1 MDNHENFIGKL
12 LDNRYKIEAIVGE
25 GGMSVV
31 MRATDTLMHRSV
43 TVKMLSDNEKSAV
56 ERFTN
61 EAKAVAM
68 LSHKNIVSVHDVK
81 VEGENKY
88 IVMEYISGITL
99 KEYLVKKGKLSW
111 REAVHY
117 VNQVLDALSHAH
129 SHGVIHRD
137 IKPENVMLLRDGTIK
152 VIDFGIAK
160 IPESKSIT
168 VIDKA
173 IGTVNYISPEQ
184 ASGKGS
190 SDKSDIYSTGIM
202 LYELVTGKLPFVSGS
217 SVSVAMM
224 HVSSEPAMPR
234 SICESLPEGLEQII
248 IKAMSKSP
256 DRRFGS
262 ARAMKKALEFLL
274 LNPETKFKER
284 VVLGPDGKP
293 ITGTGALQSS
303 SDATAPKTTA
313 EKNANDDDEEAPK
326 NSMLPIILGVTLAF
340 FTVAVIC
347 LFYAMSK
354 FGIGELLSETPRDN
368 AENTVIIPSLVG
380 ETYTDWLSTELENDG
395 YILSV
400 EYVYERT
407 AAKGT
412 IISQE
417 PYAKSERK
425 ITDNGVPLKIYVN
438 KGSSDMIL
446 DDYCITD
453 EREASFTIRGLG
465 LRVETVREYS
475 DTVISGYIIRTEPE
489 PGTTVQPG
497 DTITLYVSMGQEEY
511 SVKMPNI
518 IGMTASQAERE
529 LIKKEIS
536 VGERTYAPSDEYPDG
551 TVIGA
556 SIDADTLI
564 TPKETTV
571 DLVISKSDIEN
582 DATPTISQ
590 EENDD

>member
-12 LDNRYKIEAIVGE
+12 FDGRYKIEEIVGE

-31 MRATDTLMHRSV
+31 MRATDVQMKRNV
-43 TVKMLSDNEKSAV
+43 TVKLLSDNDASSA

-68 LSHKNIVSVHDVK
+68 LSHKNIVSVYDVK
-81 VEGENKY
+81 LDGENKY

-99 KEYLVKKGKLSW
+99 KEYLTKKGKLSW

-117 VNQVLDALSHAH
+117 ANQVLDALSHAH

-160 IPESKSIT
+160 IPDSKSIT

-190 SDKSDIYSTGIM
+190 SEKSDIYSTGIM

-224 HVSSEPAMPR
+224 HVSSEPPMPR
-234 SICESLPEGLEQII
+234 SICKDIPEGLEQII

-256 DRRFGS
+256 ERRFGS

-274 LNPETKFKER
+274 LNPETKFKEK

-293 ITGTGALQSS
+293 ITGTGAAGGRPINPP
-303 SDATAPKTTA
+303 DTKR
-313 EKNANDDDEEAPK
+313 DDDEEDTEEEGRA
-326 NSMLPIILGVTLAF
+326 SMLPIILGVTLAF

-347 LFYAMSK
+347 LLVAMSK
-354 FGIGELLSETPRDN
+354 FGIADLLSDDPRDS
-368 AENTVIIPSLVG
+368 ADDTVVIPALVG
-380 ETYTDWLSTELENDG
+380 ETYADWLVEELEGDG
-395 YILSV
+395 YILTV
-400 EYVYERT
+400 EYVYEKT
-407 AAKGT
+407 ASKGE

-425 ITDNGVPLKIYVN
+425 ITENGVPLKLYVN
-438 KGSSDMIL
+438 SGSSDMVL
-446 DDYCITD
+446 PDYCITD
-453 EREASFTIRGLG
+453 EREAAFTIRGSG
-465 LRVETVREYS
+465 LKVISIKEYS
-475 DTVISGYIIRTEPE
+475 DTVLSGYVIRTDPE
-489 PGTTVQPG
+489 PGTIVQPG
-497 DTITLYVSMGQEEY
+497 DTITLFVSMGQETY
-511 SVKMPNI
+511 SVKMPDV
-518 IGMTASQAERE
+518 IGMTVAMAERE
-529 LIKKEIS
+529 LIKKGLS
-536 VGERTYAPSDEYPDG
+536 VGGRTYASSDEYPNG
-551 TVIGA
+551 TVIKT
-556 SIDADTLI
+556 SIKAGEEVV
-564 TPKETTV
+564 PKTTTV
-571 DLVISKSDIEN
+571 DLVICKN
-582 DATPTISQ
+582 DVRNEATRT
-590 EENDD
+590 